1 MKHSKISLFND
12 PETIYVGY
20 EDYFK
25 EEFVKPFGESED
37 LKKFPSLLFN
47 TNLKLEKV
55 TLYQD
60 PSGESGFHKF
70 SFSIPIKDNPD
81 LDLVIAYDLK
91 KFFKLNSES
100 TLENPI
106 ALLPRYTINGVAHIN
121 ILYGWS
127 A

>member
-1 MKHSKISLFND
+1 MKTTLFND
-12 PETIYVGY
+12 PKTIYVGY
-20 EDYFK
+20 EDFFK

-37 LKKFPSLLFN
+37 LEKFPSILDP
-47 TNLKLEKV
+47 TLKLEKV

-70 SFSIPIKDNPD
+70 SFTTPINGNYDII
-81 LDLVIAYDLK
+81 IAYDLK
-91 KFFKLNSES
+91 RFFKLHSES

-106 ALLPRYTINGVAHIN
+106 TLLPRCIINGIAHID

>member
-1 MKHSKISLFND
+1 MKTTLFND
-12 PETIYVGY
+12 PKTIYVGY
-20 EDYFK
+20 EEFFK

-37 LKKFPSLLFN
+37 LEKFPLLSN
-47 TNLKLEKV
+47 PALKLEKV

-70 SFSIPIKDNPD
+70 SFTITYNEYKHYPRAISN
-81 LDLVIAYDLK
+81 LYE
-91 KFFKLNSES
+91 FFLRQSEN
-100 TLENPI
+100 TVETPI
-106 ALLPRYTINGVAHIN
+106 AILPIQSIQDTVHID